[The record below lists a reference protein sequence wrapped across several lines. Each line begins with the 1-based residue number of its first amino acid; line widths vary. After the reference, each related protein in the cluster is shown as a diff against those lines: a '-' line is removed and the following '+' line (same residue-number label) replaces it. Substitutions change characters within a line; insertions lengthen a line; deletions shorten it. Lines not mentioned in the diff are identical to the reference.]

1 MAGRYVQWEPFGC
14 LAGWLWTVARGEQ
27 EEEGRLLFE
36 SREAASKRRKGTLRV
51 VTEYERGKSVYADC
65 AYHER

>member
-14 LAGWLWTVARGEQ
+14 LAGWLWTVARGDQ
-27 EEEGRLLFE
+27 EGRLLFE
-36 SREAASKRRKGTLRV
+36 SRQAASKRRKGTLCV
-51 VTEYERGKSVYADC
+51 VTEYERGKSVHADC